1 MLILPPLS
9 PVELP
14 EGERAKHTTC
24 AIEGLRLYLLIFYCC
39 CSQSASKKGRWRASA
54 FAKWNTERAERYT
67 YVHTLTTGDWVFAYS
82 PFELQRASLKI
93 PFSSCV
99 CVLAGWLPMQIK
111 VRREGRGSSLSLS
124 GIVCLVWI
132 RGQCKNLN
140 CCFVVVVDSH
150 RESYS
155 VCVGLRRHMQSR
167 YCTHTHW
174 TSLLPPFEIK
184 GGFSAAAGNAM
195 YPRPWPTRRISF
207 NNGRGVC
214 VLPVLLLD
222 IVRDCPIVMA
232 TREDFWIH
240 STQRPA
246 AAT

>member
-99 CVLAGWLPMQIK
+99 CT
-111 VRREGRGSSLSLS
+111 RRMAPHANQSSERGMRLLSLY

-150 RESYS
+150 RERAT
-155 VCVGLRRHMQSR
+155 VCV
-167 YCTHTHW
+167 
-174 TSLLPPFEIK
+174 
-184 GGFSAAAGNAM
+184 
-195 YPRPWPTRRISF
+195 
-207 NNGRGVC
+207 
-214 VLPVLLLD
+214 
-222 IVRDCPIVMA
+222 
-232 TREDFWIH
+232 
-240 STQRPA
+240 
-246 AAT
+246 